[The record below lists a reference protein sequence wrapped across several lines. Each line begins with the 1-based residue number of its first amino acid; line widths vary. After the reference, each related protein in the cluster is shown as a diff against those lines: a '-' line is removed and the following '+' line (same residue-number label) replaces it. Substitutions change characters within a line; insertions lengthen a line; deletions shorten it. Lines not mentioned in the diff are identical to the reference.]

1 MENYEILVLLVVGI
15 ISGMVNTIAGGGS
28 LLTLPILIFLGLPPS
43 IANGTNRIQLIFQN
57 IFAVYGFKSKGISNY
72 KFSSWLSF
80 TAILGSLLGAK
91 IAIDFPEE
99 LFKKVLSVIMIFVM
113 ITIFLK
119 KNNDII
125 SDTKKIKNKTLS
137 ILLFF
142 FVGLYGGFIHAGV
155 GFLMIL
161 ILSGINNLKLS
172 HINSCLLYTSPSPR
186 D

>member
-1 MENYEILVLLVVGI
+1 MKMKNMFIFLFLHLKNMENYEILVLLVVGI

-155 GFLMIL
+155 
-161 ILSGINNLKLS
+161 
-172 HINSCLLYTSPSPR
+172 CLLYTS
-186 D
+186 DAADE

>member
-1 MENYEILVLLVVGI
+1 MENYEILVLLIAGI

-99 LFKKVLSVIMIFVM
+99 LFKKVLSVIIIFLI
-113 ITIFLK
+113 ITIFLNNK
-119 KNNDII
+119 NDII

-142 FVGLYGGFIHAGV
+142 FCWSLWRI
-155 GFLMIL
+155 
-161 ILSGINNLKLS
+161 
-172 HINSCLLYTSPSPR
+172 YTCWSR
-186 D
+186 FFNDIDFVWNK

>member
-1 MENYEILVLLVVGI
+1 MENYEILVLLIVGI

-99 LFKKVLSVIMIFVM
+99 LFKKVLSVIMIIVM
-113 ITIFLK
+113 
-119 KNNDII
+119 
-125 SDTKKIKNKTLS
+125 NKYQQQL
-137 ILLFF
+137 
-142 FVGLYGGFIHAGV
+142 
-155 GFLMIL
+155 
-161 ILSGINNLKLS
+161 
-172 HINSCLLYTSPSPR
+172 
-186 D
+186 